1 VPDRIGP
8 RRALRLRLR
17 VRRWWRRLA
26 WPVAPADI
34 AVAQLSHCAR
44 HLPPAYL
51 IILANMTVTGALCFA
66 TSPTTVTIG
75 LLLAAGVFGWR
86 AVRWHRRVHAP
97 PTSLAA
103 ARAALSRATA
113 LAPAISIALLGWSLA
128 LLPDASLSGRAAVI
142 LGVPV
147 TVIGCVFCLTYLP
160 RAAVLSAGTVVAA
173 ELLYGLWTGDTGA
186 IAVAGELALVT
197 LVMLRTVRESFATFV
212 ESTRARAA
220 LIERGQ
226 EAERL
231 GSEAGRLAH
240 LDSLTGL
247 PNRRWFL
254 TQLDALV
261 AARPEGFALGMLDL
275 DRFKPVN
282 DVHGHAVGDRLLA
295 EVGARLREVA
305 DGRVLVARLGGDE
318 FGLMIP
324 LAVGDPGAFGRR
336 LCARLGEP
344 YAFDDLTLSIGCSVG
359 IALYPHVGESSRE
372 LFERADF
379 ALYSGKVAGRGA
391 CTLFTVEHEHVIRSG
406 QVLEAALLT
415 ADLAT
420 EMDLVF
426 QPIVDVDDGRAVA
439 VEALA
444 RWHSPILGDVSPDRF
459 IPVAESLGMMGRLS
473 LALFDRALAEVSA
486 LPPGIAMSFNL
497 STQDICS
504 EDTVAGLID
513 RIDGAGVDPRRIVF
527 EVTETSLMRNFD
539 VAVATITRLRARG
552 IRIALDDFGTG
563 FSSLTQLRRL
573 PLDRVKL
580 DRSFA
585 GATGDDAGRMIV
597 AAIAG
602 LCRNLQ
608 LPCVMEGVET
618 PEQLLRARQFGYR
631 YAQGYYIAP
640 PLGMAALLDWLAA
653 PAADY
658 ADAPASPQ
666 RCRRA

>member
-1 VPDRIGP
+1 VPDRAGNRVASRW
-8 RRALRLRLR
+8 RRGA
-17 VRRWWRRLA
+17 RRWWRRLA

-34 AVAQLSHCAR
+34 AVTQLRHCTR
-44 HLPPAYL
+44 HL
-51 IILANMTVTGALCFA
+51 LANMTVTGALCFR
-66 TSPTTVTIG
+66 TSPATVAIG
-75 LLLAAGVFGWR
+75 LLLAAGVCGWR
-86 AVRWHRRVHAP
+86 VAHWTRRRRAAP
-97 PTSLAA
+97 PSPAA
-103 ARAALSRATA
+103 ATRILSRATA
-113 LAPAISIALLGWSLA
+113 LAPAISVALLGWSLA

-173 ELLYGLWTGDTGA
+173 ELLYGLWTGDAGA

-212 ESTRARAA
+212 ASARTRAA

-261 AARPEGFALGMLDL
+261 ASRPRGFALGMLDL

-295 EVGARLREVA
+295 EVGARLRAVA
-305 DGRVLVARLGGDE
+305 AGRVLVARLGGDE
-318 FGLMIP
+318 FGLLIP
-324 LAVGDPGAFGRR
+324 LEVGDPVVFGRR

-379 ALYSGKVAGRGA
+379 ALYSGKVAGRGS
-391 CTLFTVEHEHVIRSG
+391 CTLFTAEHEHVIRSG

-415 ADLAT
+415 ADLGA

-426 QPIVDVDDGRAVA
+426 QPIVEVDDGRAVA

-473 LALFDRALAEVSA
+473 LALFDRALAQVAA

-504 EDTVAGLID
+504 AETVAGLVERID
-513 RIDGAGVDPRRIVF
+513 RAGVDPCRIVF
-527 EVTETSLMRNFD
+527 EVTETSLMRSFD

-602 LCRNLQ
+602 LCRNLR

-631 YAQGYYIAP
+631 YAQGYHISP
-640 PLGMAALLDWLAA
+640 PLGMAALIPWLAA
-653 PAADY
+653 AAAQADVPA
-658 ADAPASPQ
+658 PP
-666 RCRRA
+666 RRRRHA